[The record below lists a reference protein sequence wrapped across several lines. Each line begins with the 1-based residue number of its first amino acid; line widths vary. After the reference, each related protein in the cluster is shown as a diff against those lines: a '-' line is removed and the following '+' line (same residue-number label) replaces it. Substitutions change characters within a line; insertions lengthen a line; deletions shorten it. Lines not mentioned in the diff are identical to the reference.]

1 MKAYILMAGVSA
13 VALGFGGV
21 ASAQQAGPPAAS
33 ISASQAGADKAS
45 GEIVE
50 VSKVVVT
57 ALRRRDNL
65 MQTPI
70 AAAILS
76 GSDLA
81 QKGVLTVDA
90 LQFAMPSVVVNNF
103 GQGLEFNIRGI
114 GKAETNSLSSTGVI
128 TYRDGVPSFPG
139 YFQEEP
145 YYDVANIQVLRG
157 PQGTVVGQNAT
168 GGAVFANTNDPVIG
182 GGYHGYV
189 TANYGN
195 YNDTGAQGAINL
207 PISDT
212 FAARIAVFGDRR
224 DSFYTITG
232 ANGAPYA
239 GNPGNVREGAG
250 RVSFLWKPTDHLSIL
265 SKTDFDYLDMGAYP
279 ADPYS
284 DRFQTIPGTGAPNP
298 NYRDLFN
305 ITANAPR
312 QQARDRFMRSIL
324 KIDYTLDS
332 GIKLRSVTGYS
343 SGNSA
348 YAADYDGTATGT
360 QTFNDY
366 VNERQSSQEFNIIS
380 PDNQNLTWLV
390 GAFGLRN
397 EYVFPAPLSNFD
409 INYNSL
415 VSGPFAPYFNYNLK
429 GATPMSS
436 LAAFG
441 QIGYA
446 ITPSLKIDIGGRYTD
461 SKTGNYISEN
471 LLGTALSQA
480 QTTQSHNFSYKVSLG
495 WKLNPDNYL
504 YAFTATGFKPGGIN
518 LQVAPGPAAV
528 FAPETIQSYE
538 GGWKSNFA
546 GGSGHLSVD
555 AFYNSYK
562 NFQVTIG
569 YPLFPTFGLELN
581 VPSST
586 KIYGLEAEADY
597 KIGHLTLEGGISLIN
612 SELGQFYATDS
623 RIPATAAC
631 NPSQGPASASCI
643 NLKGAEQTYAPP
655 FTFNFSA
662 RYDFLLQGGDKLTP
676 SMTYGHVA
684 AQWATLFE
692 NAALGDRL
700 GQRNILGAQLS
711 WQHESWTVTAYG
723 ANLTDQHYVAA
734 VFSPAGTSLDLA
746 GSPRQYGVKALK
758 SF

>member
-1 MKAYILMAGVSA
+1 MKAYILFASVSA
-13 VALGFGGV
+13 LGLGFGAA
-21 ASAQQAGPPAAS
+21 ASAQQAGQPMAS
-33 ISASQAGADKAS
+33 AGVSQGGAEKAS

-50 VSKVVVT
+50 VGKVVVT
-57 ALRRRDNL
+57 AQRRRENL
-65 MQTPI
+65 MQTPV
-70 AAAILS
+70 AAAVLS
-76 GSDLA
+76 GADLA
-81 QKGVLTVDA
+81 QKGVLTVDS

-114 GKAETNSLSSTGVI
+114 GKAETNSVSTTGVI
-128 TYRDGVPSFPG
+128 TYRDGVPTFPG

-145 YYDVANIQVLRG
+145 YFDVANIQVLRG

-195 YNDTGAQGAINL
+195 YNDIGAQGAINL

-224 DSFYTITG
+224 DSFYKITG
-232 ANGAPYA
+232 PGGAPYT
-239 GNPGNVREGAG
+239 GNSGDVREGAG
-250 RVSFLWKPTDHLSIL
+250 RVSFLWKPTDRLSIL

-279 ADPYS
+279 ADPYIN
-284 DRFQTIPGTGAPNP
+284 RFRTLPGTATPNP
-298 NYRDLFN
+298 SYTDLFN

-324 KIDYTLDS
+324 KIDYTLDN
-332 GIKLRSVTGYS
+332 GVKLRSITGYS
-343 SGNSA
+343 SGISA
-348 YAADYDGTATGT
+348 YAADYDGTATGNK
-360 QTFNDY
+360 TFNDY
-366 VNERQSSQEFNIIS
+366 VNERQTSQEFNVIS
-380 PDNQNLTWLV
+380 PDNQRLTWLV

-397 EYVFPAPLSNFD
+397 DYVFPGPFSNFD
-409 INYNSL
+409 INYNTL
-415 VSGPFAPYFNYNLK
+415 VTGVYAPFFNYNLK
-429 GATPMSS
+429 GTTPMRS

-441 QIGYA
+441 QVGYA
-446 ITPSLKIDIGGRYTD
+446 ITPSLKIDIGGRYTE
-461 SKTGNYISEN
+461 SKSSNYISEN

-480 QTTQSHNFSYKVSLG
+480 QTTRSHNFSYKVSLG
-495 WKLNPDNYL
+495 WKLDPNNYL

-528 FAPETIQSYE
+528 FRPETIQSYE
-538 GGWKSNFA
+538 AGWKANFA

-562 NFQVTIG
+562 NFQVIIG

-581 VPSST
+581 VPSTT

-623 RIPATAAC
+623 RIPAVAAC
-631 NPSQGPASASCI
+631 NPSTGPASASCI
-643 NLKGAEQTYAPP
+643 NLKGRDQTYAPP

-662 RYDFLLQGGDKLTP
+662 KYEFQLQGDDKLTP
-676 SMTYGHVA
+676 SITYGHVA
-684 AQWATLFE
+684 SQWATLFE
-692 NAALGDRL
+692 NASRGDRL
-700 GQRNILGAQLS
+700 EARNILGSQVS
-711 WQHESWTVTAYG
+711 WRHESWTLTAYG
-723 ANLTDQHYVAA
+723 SNLTDQHYVAA

-746 GSPRQYGVKALK
+746 GAPRQYGIKALK